1 MFIILPFFLI
11 IENWIYPVVKRQRLY
26 LGCISN
32 SIDATLTKR
41 LLLTLLLMLLLLL
54 MLKLM
59 LTSGESMLH
68 NSRSVAKATITTT
81 TTSNIHLNIDLT
93 CLLDPPDATSP
104 NPIQQCGFNC
114 LRNVADITMNE
125 LLVWPMMMAT
135 AWLAIRR
142 LSSKLPLNRDW
153 YHRSLT
159 NFGASFTSA
168 PLLSI
173 IFLNLFLLPFLL
185 SSMKIIPWLKS
196 IPFKHNKLNR
206 TTMT

>member
-1 MFIILPFFLI
+1 M
-11 IENWIYPVVKRQRLY
+11 KRQRLY

-41 LLLTLLLMLLLLL
+41 LLLTLLSMLLLLL

-81 TTSNIHLNIDLT
+81 TTINIHLNIDLT
-93 CLLDPPDATSP
+93 CLLDPLDATSP

-114 LRNVADITMNE
+114 RRNVADITMNE

-159 NFGASFTSA
+159 NFGASSTYFHPSPVYHFSQSLSSSLS
-168 PLLSI
+168 PLINEDHSLTKKQETEQNYNDI
-173 IFLNLFLLPFLL
+173 NINLPFILL
-185 SSMKIIPWLKS
+185 I
-196 IPFKHNKLNR
+196 
-206 TTMT
+206 